1 MKNGKKRLKHKETIH
16 TYFNSLP
23 QYFVKMLMKKKH
35 RESEVVKKLPCIK

>member
-1 MKNGKKRLKHKETIH
+1 MKHKETIH